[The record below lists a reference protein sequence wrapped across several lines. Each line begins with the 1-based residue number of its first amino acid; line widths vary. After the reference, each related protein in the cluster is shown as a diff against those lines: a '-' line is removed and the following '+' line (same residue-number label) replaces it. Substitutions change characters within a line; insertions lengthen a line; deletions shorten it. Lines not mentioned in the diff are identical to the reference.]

1 MGERQTG
8 TLTAYAVILLLLG
21 IGGAV
26 VMWQQHDACLK
37 RHEAQCGFVLD
48 DAPKILAKG

>member
-8 TLTAYAVILLLLG
+8 TLITCAVILLLLG

-26 VMWQQHDACLK
+26 VMWQQLDACLK
-37 RHEAQCGFVLD
+37 RHEAQCGFALD
-48 DAPKILAKG
+48 DAAKILAKG